1 MKAEPMKNSPESIEN
16 TEKGIVQPPSRAT
29 SAPDSLQD
37 NSPADGGG
45 FNRRNLLKASTLFGG
60 GGLIAQAVLPSRA
73 SAQQT
78 SPSGAPGAGKPGRLN
93 YKDILV
99 KARERLYPT
108 CRVCPVCDGV
118 ACSGDGGGIA
128 GSGTGMSFQNNF
140 TSLQRVKL
148 MMRTVHDVAKA
159 DTSTTIFGHK
169 LSFPAVCAP
178 MGPAATK
185 FGKGMTQQEWFE
197 SIVGGC
203 VAAGTLGAVGD
214 MLTYPI
220 EDVRRNL
227 KVVERFQGKAL
238 YNSKP
243 IPNEII
249 LKWQPEIDASGA
261 AWLSVDI
268 DSGPKSVAQL
278 KELVKAF
285 KMPVVVKGIMRVDDA
300 MRCMDAGVAGIAV
313 SNHGGRR
320 QDHTAGIAEVLP
332 AIAAKLKGKVPI
344 LTDGCVATGSD
355 VLKYLALGADVVMV
369 GRHILRAAYGG
380 GSEGVALFMNKMR
393 TELQSAMVL
402 TGVPSVSKIDSSIL
416 YV

>member
-1 MKAEPMKNSPESIEN
+1 
-16 TEKGIVQPPSRAT
+16 
-29 SAPDSLQD
+29 
-37 NSPADGGG
+37 
-45 FNRRNLLKASTLFGG
+45 LL
-60 GGLIAQAVLPSRA
+60 AQAGVPARA
-73 SAQQT
+73 AAQQAAQ
-78 SPSGAPGAGKPGRLN
+78 SAAPGAGSLN
-93 YKDILV
+93 PRDILD

-140 TSLQRVKL
+140 TALQHMKV
-148 MMRTVHDVAKA
+148 MMRNVHDVTRA

-169 LSFPAVCAP
+169 ISLPAVCAP

-185 FGKGMTQQEWFE
+185 FGKGMTQQEWFD

-214 MLTYPI
+214 NLTYPV
-220 EDVRRNL
+220 EDVKRNL
-227 KVVERFQGKAL
+227 NVVQRFQGKAL

-243 IPNEII
+243 IANEII
-249 LKWQPEIDASGA
+249 LQWQPQIDASGA
-261 AWLSVDI
+261 AWLSIDV
-268 DSGPKSVAQL
+268 DSGPKTVAQL
-278 KELVKAF
+278 RELVKAF
-285 KMPVVVKGIMRVDDA
+285 KMPVVVKGIMRLDDA
-300 MRCMDAGVAGIAV
+300 MRCVDAGVAGIAV

-320 QDHTAGIAEVLP
+320 QDHTAGTAEVLP
-332 AIAAKLKGKVPI
+332 AIAAKLKGKVAI
-344 LTDGCVATGSD
+344 LTDGCVATGTD

-380 GSEGVALFMNKMR
+380 GADGVALFMNRIR
-393 TELQSAMVL
+393 TELEAAMVL

-416 YV
+416 YA

>member
-1 MKAEPMKNSPESIEN
+1 MKDSPESIEN
-16 TEKGIVQPPSRAT
+16 REKALAQPRSSAA
-29 SAPDSLQD
+29 SAPDLARD
-37 NSPADGGG
+37 DSPADGAG
-45 FNRRNLLKASTLFGG
+45 FNRRNLLKAATLFGG
-60 GGLIAQAVLPSRA
+60 GGLIAQSVVPTRV

-78 SPSGAPGAGKPGRLN
+78 APSGAPGARAAGRLT

-118 ACSGDGGGIA
+118 ACAGDGGGIA
-128 GSGTGMSFQNNF
+128 GSGTSMSFQNNF
-140 TSLQRVKL
+140 TALQHVKL
-148 MMRTVHDVAKA
+148 MLRTVHDITKA
-159 DTSTTIFGHK
+159 DPSTTIFGHK
-169 LSFPAVCAP
+169 ISFPAVCAP
-178 MGPAATK
+178 MGPAGTK
-185 FGKGMTQQEWFE
+185 FGKGMTQQEWFDAL
-197 SIVGGC
+197 VGGC

-220 EDVRRNL
+220 EDVKRNL

-285 KMPVVVKGIMRVDDA
+285 KMPVVVKGIMRLDDA
-300 MRCMDAGVAGIAV
+300 MRCMDAGIGGIAV

-344 LTDGCVATGSD
+344 LADGCVATGSD

-380 GSEGVALFMNKMR
+380 GADGVALFMNKMR
-393 TELQSAMVL
+393 SELQNAMVL

-416 YV
+416 YT